1 MSFFEKART
10 RLVGFFR
17 NAGAGST
24 RVISQQDPAPVPS
37 CKFSEAPEKTPE
49 HDGQWL
55 IGLGAKTQTDIL
67 QPPRDGDRSPFA

>member
-1 MSFFEKART
+1 MRFFENART

-24 RVISQQDPAPVPS
+24 RVLSKPDPAS
-37 CKFSEAPEKTPE
+37 ALSDKISEAAGKTPE

-55 IGLGAKTQTDIL
+55 IDLGAKTQTDIPL
-67 QPPRDGDRSPFA
+67 PTRDGDRSPRA